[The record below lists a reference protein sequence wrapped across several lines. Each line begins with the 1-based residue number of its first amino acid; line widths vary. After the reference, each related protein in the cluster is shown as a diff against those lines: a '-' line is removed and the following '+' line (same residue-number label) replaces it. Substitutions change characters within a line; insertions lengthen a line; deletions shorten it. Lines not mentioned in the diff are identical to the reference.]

1 MTDEQNTQIFENR
14 FWLRIMLEHLYIIMN
29 ALNYRE
35 ADEHRTAQ
43 SMVKGYNELLERA
56 WEPLS
61 STQLKQLNEDAYKIT
76 QEIRK
81 FKLHLL
87 RRQLTQTIGF
97 ELNSGLTSRLL
108 NEAEWYLNIL
118 GTFLQEKKY
127 VVHTVPLHLL
137 WLSDAAGHAEIIANS
152 LNYSSQGLKE
162 KTQDYQKQFIA
173 LYVRAA
179 ELGGFL
185 RIGEEKFPAFEQFNE
200 DVNTRLTDFTE
211 FFVDLNAKIISGK
224 VPATIAPVT
233 LDHMYRE
240 ECYSLTILSGV
251 SKIRAPVCD
260 PTVQEYELPK

>member
-35 ADEHRTAQ
+35 VDEHRAAQ
-43 SMVKGYNELLERA
+43 SMVRGYTELLARA

-61 STQLKQLNEDAYKIT
+61 DDQMKQLNEDAYRIT
-76 QEIRK
+76 QQICK
-81 FKLHLL
+81 YKLHLL
-87 RRQLTQTIGF
+87 RRQLTQSIGL

-108 NEAEWYLNIL
+108 NEGEWYLDIL
-118 GTFLQEKKY
+118 GTFLRNNKY
-127 VVHTVPLHLL
+127 VVQTVPLHLL

-152 LNYSSQGLKE
+152 LNYSSQDLKE
-162 KTQDYQKQFIA
+162 KTHSYQKEFIS
-173 LYVRAA
+173 LFVRAS

-185 RIGEEKFPAFEQFNE
+185 RIGEEKFPALEQFNQ
-200 DVNTRLTDFTE
+200 DVNSRLTDFTE
-211 FFVDLNAKIISGK
+211 FFVDLNAKIVSGK
-224 VPATIAPVT
+224 VPSTIAPVT

-240 ECYSLTILSGV
+240 ECYYLTVLSKV

-260 PTVQEYELPK
+260 PTVEGYELPK